1 MIVAR
6 NTVNDIDLWFNGRLS
21 VNMKNELT
29 EQILVSKAIASGCK
43 AWLTN

>member
-21 VNMKNELT
+21 VNMNNELT
-29 EQILVSKAIASGCK
+29 EQILVSKAIASGFR
-43 AWLTN
+43 AGLTN